1 MWDRGGQQAG
11 LGCDWA
17 YSCSIEVLGSAG
29 KVAGERRWQSRGNTA
44 VAAQSPVKQKARLG
58 IVRRGKLQRDLGK
71 VLGGLKGAWSERSS
85 EFIAGYSAATIGTR
99 APASTEFDQGN
110 KCACGL

>member
-17 YSCSIEVLGSAG
+17 YSCSIEVLSSAG
-29 KVAGERRWQSRGNTA
+29 KVVGERPWRSRGNTA
-44 VAAQSPVKQKARLG
+44 VAKQSPVKEKARLG

-85 EFIAGYSAATIGTR
+85 EFIAGCSAASIGTR
-99 APASTEFDQGN
+99 APASTKFDQGN
-110 KCACGL
+110 KCACRL